1 MPPGLLP
8 PSSGKNLEVIDSCT
22 VGAGTYGGLHG
33 SHSLT
38 RIAAPPATDFPT
50 LPILIVSDGT
60 LVGLPLPRGCRV

>member
-1 MPPGLLP
+1 VRHDAPRLLP
-8 PSSGKNLEVIDSCT
+8 PSSGKNLEVSDSCT
-22 VGAGTYGGLHG
+22 VGAGCLHG

-60 LVGLPLPRGCRV
+60 LVGSPLPRGNRV

>member
-22 VGAGTYGGLHG
+22 VGAGTYGCLHG
-33 SHSLT
+33 SHS
-38 RIAAPPATDFPT
+38 

-60 LVGLPLPRGCRV
+60 LVDLPLPRGCRV

>member
-8 PSSGKNLEVIDSCT
+8 PSSGKNLEVIDFCT
-22 VGAGTYGGLHG
+22 VGAGTYRCLHG

-50 LPILIVSDGT
+50 LPIPIVSDGT
-60 LVGLPLPRGCRV
+60 LVGAPLSRGNRV